1 MIYLQ
6 ANKVELVPG
15 YGVYIT
21 SKQLDLI
28 KSNSNSATKL
38 LRNLLM
44 VFFTPQTLAS
54 SSALGSRKNQPL
66 DKCILDACFRKC
78 VVNGNYGVFTCVIY
92 CPGFVQ
98 LQYVGVARTI
108 LVDATNDKCAQC
120 RRKKNKTSEL

>member
-1 MIYLQ
+1 MRAAEDYEDYDSNKVHMCTFLMCIVKCIAMIYLQ

-44 VFFTPQTLAS
+44 
-54 SSALGSRKNQPL
+54 
-66 DKCILDACFRKC
+66 
-78 VVNGNYGVFTCVIY
+78 
-92 CPGFVQ
+92 GF
-98 LQYVGVARTI
+98 LRH
-108 LVDATNDKCAQC
+108 KP
-120 RRKKNKTSEL
+120 